1 MMPMRFWMPI
11 SLQPSFRDNPASP
24 PAQAAGLALK
34 RVLSYRLP
42 EADTAPLPATLASR
56 GAPAL
61 GAPPLRSMVE
71 AEIAIIGGG
80 FTGLST
86 ALHARE
92 AGRSVALLEGR
103 EIGWGGSGR
112 AFGQVVPYTRHS
124 EAALL
129 RILGPVWGPRLMQ
142 GAAEAPDLVF
152 NLIDRHGIDCDAVRS
167 GLIFAAH
174 GRRAVPGLEARCR
187 FWQTRGADVDMLHGD
202 KLRRLTGSDFYDTAL
217 LDRRG
222 GSVNP
227 LALAR
232 GLAAAVREAGGAVF
246 EGSRATRL
254 MPLPGGGWQVDT
266 AEGVL
271 RAGQVVLATDAYT
284 DDLRAGLRR
293 VLMPLRA
300 YQLVSAPL
308 SDPWRGRILPDG
320 QALTD
325 TRRLYSGLRLRPD
338 GRLQVSVGGP
348 ILDARGV
355 PSLAGAKRRMRDLF
369 PGLGPLRWEEA
380 VAGWVGMSRDQ
391 VPHIYPLAPNLH
403 AATGLSGRGIALG
416 VSLGRDVV
424 MRLLGSPEE
433 DWMVPD
439 TDPAQLP
446 PAPFLRLLMPG
457 LVAANGIMDRLQI

>member
-1 MMPMRFWMPI
+1 MP
-11 SLQPSFRDNPASP
+11 
-24 PAQAAGLALK
+24 ALPHH
-34 RVLSYRLP
+34 RP
-42 EADTAPLPATLASR
+42 EMDAAPLPATLAR
-56 GAPAL
+56 R
-61 GAPPLRSMVE
+61 GAPPLRAPVLQGT
-71 AEIAIIGGG
+71 ADVEIAVIGGG

-86 ALHARE
+86 ALHALQ

-112 AFGQVVPYTRHS
+112 AFGQVVPFTRHS

-129 RILGPVWGPRLMQ
+129 RILGPTWGPRLMQ
-142 GAAEAPDLVF
+142 GAAAAPNLVF
-152 NLIDRHGIDCDAVRS
+152 DLIDRHGIDCDAVRT

-174 GRRAVPGLEARCR
+174 GRRAIPRLEARCR
-187 FWQTRGADVDMLHGD
+187 FWQARGADVDMLRGNALHEMV
-202 KLRRLTGSDFYDTAL
+202 GSAFYEAAL
-217 LDRRG
+217 LDHRG

-254 MPLPGGGWQVDT
+254 LPLGGGGWQVEA
-266 AEGVL
+266 AEGAV

-284 DDLRAGLRR
+284 DDLWPGLRR
-293 VLMPLRA
+293 ALMPLRA

-308 SDPWRGRILPDG
+308 SDPWRNRILPGG

-338 GRLQVSVGGP
+338 GRLQISVGGP
-348 ILDARGV
+348 ILDARGN
-355 PSLAGAKRRMRDLF
+355 PSLAGAERRIRDLF
-369 PGLGPLRWEEA
+369 PDMGLPQWEEA

-391 VPHIYPLAPNLH
+391 LPHIYRLAPDLH

-416 VSLGRDVV
+416 VSLGRDVA

-433 DWMVPD
+433 NWMLPD
-439 TDPAQLP
+439 TDSAQLP
-446 PAPFLRLLMPG
+446 PVPFLRLLMPG
-457 LVAANGIMDRLQI
+457 LMAANRLMDRFQI